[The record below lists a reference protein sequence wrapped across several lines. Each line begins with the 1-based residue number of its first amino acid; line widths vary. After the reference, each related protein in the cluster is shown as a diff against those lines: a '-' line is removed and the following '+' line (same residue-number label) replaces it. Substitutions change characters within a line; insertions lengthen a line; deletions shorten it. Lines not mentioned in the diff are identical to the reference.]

1 MVNYLKLGYS
11 SELGYETAFD
21 ETLLET
27 NRTHNFYVDWGKI
40 FSNLDVYQNE
50 INILNSLINSSDVES
65 DFRNIILEYPTVIS
79 LLPSILAI
87 REKNISVLD
96 EYEMKCFKLSCSK
109 RSPSNVDEIVDFS
122 KKTGLL
128 NLFNNISDLKSYL
141 VGVEVGL
148 DTNARKNRS
157 GHIFEKL
164 VGDLLKEKIKNYPNL
179 TLYAEETLDFERTK
193 RLDFVIH
200 KNGVPKFL
208 FECNFY
214 SDSGSKPIE
223 VANAYIDLNKQIK
236 EQNMIFIW
244 VTDGFGWK
252 KMYNALH
259 KASANIDF
267 VLNYNM
273 LKNTLDN
280 LLKD

>member
-1 MVNYLKLGYS
+1 M
-11 SELGYETAFD
+11 
-21 ETLLET
+21 
-27 NRTHNFYVDWGKI
+27 
-40 FSNLDVYQNE
+40 
-50 INILNSLINSSDVES
+50 
-65 DFRNIILEYPTVIS
+65 
-79 LLPSILAI
+79 
-87 REKNISVLD
+87 
-96 EYEMKCFKLSCSK
+96 
-109 RSPSNVDEIVDFS
+109 
-122 KKTGLL
+122 
-128 NLFNNISDLKSYL
+128 
-141 VGVEVGL
+141 
-148 DTNARKNRS
+148 
-157 GHIFEKL
+157 
-164 VGDLLKEKIKNYPNL
+164 
-179 TLYAEETLDFERTK
+179 
-193 RLDFVIH
+193 
-200 KNGVPKFL
+200 PKFL

>member
-65 DFRNIILEYPTVIS
+65 DFRKIILEYPTVIS

-109 RSPSNVDEIVDFS
+109 RSPSNS
-122 KKTGLL
+122 
-128 NLFNNISDLKSYL
+128 
-141 VGVEVGL
+141 
-148 DTNARKNRS
+148 
-157 GHIFEKL
+157 
-164 VGDLLKEKIKNYPNL
+164 
-179 TLYAEETLDFERTK
+179 
-193 RLDFVIH
+193 
-200 KNGVPKFL
+200 
-208 FECNFY
+208 
-214 SDSGSKPIE
+214 
-223 VANAYIDLNKQIK
+223 
-236 EQNMIFIW
+236 
-244 VTDGFGWK
+244 
-252 KMYNALH
+252 
-259 KASANIDF
+259 
-267 VLNYNM
+267 
-273 LKNTLDN
+273 
-280 LLKD
+280 

>member
-1 MVNYLKLGYS
+1 MVNYSKLGYNS
-11 SELGYETAFD
+11 KLEYEKVFD

-27 NRTHNFYVDWGKI
+27 NRTHEFYVDWNKI
-40 FSNLDVYQNE
+40 FTKFEDYQDE
-50 INILNSLINSSDVES
+50 ISILNTLTNSSDIEN
-65 DFRNIILEYPTVIS
+65 DFKSIILNYPNVIS

-96 EYEMKCFKLSCSK
+96 EYEMKCLKISCAR
-109 RSPSNVDEIVDFS
+109 RSPSNADDLVDFS

-128 NLFNNISDLKSYL
+128 DLFNNITDLNSYL
-141 VGVEVGL
+141 IGVETGL

-157 GHIFEKL
+157 GHIFEKI
-164 VGDLLKEKIKNYPNL
+164 VGNLLEEKIKNHPNL

-200 KNGVPKFL
+200 KNGCPKFL

-214 SDSGSKPIE
+214 ASGGSKPIE

-236 EQNMIFIW
+236 EHDMVFIW

-252 KMYNALH
+252 KMYSALH
-259 KASANIDF
+259 NASANIDF

-273 LKNTLDN
+273 LKDTIDN